1 MSDIQH
7 NLNVLMRLHRRKEQ
21 AMSTLYPDLHV
32 DAYRFTP
39 ADVCD
44 SLTSVIEFICADNPQ
59 ATEDLDQ
66 YINHKAREVAQI
78 EARNR
83 RNV

>member
-7 NLNVLMRLHRRKEQ
+7 NLNALMHLRLREEQ
-21 AMSTLYPDLHV
+21 AMSALSNRKVSFTHKLECDTLS
-32 DAYRFTP
+32 T
-39 ADVCD
+39 
-44 SLTSVIEFICADNPQ
+44 VIEFICADNPQ
-59 ATEDLDQ
+59 ATESLDQ

-78 EARNR
+78 EARTK